1 MRELALI
8 PKKKKLIQ
16 ILRLF
21 IREKIGIKNSINRSL
36 TNLKTTYLDSV
47 ILHNP
52 ERYVLE
58 GKSDFFKYLNT
69 IKMKPLLLSKKTHIN

>member
-21 IREKIGIKNSINRSL
+21 IREKIGIKN
-36 TNLKTTYLDSV
+36 LKNIG
-47 ILHNP
+47 ILV
-52 ERYVLE
+52 RRRQL
-58 GKSDFFKYLNT
+58 KY
-69 IKMKPLLLSKKTHIN
+69 